1 MKHEKHP
8 WFIRDS
14 NPVPLGQKSGALTTE
29 LPVPL
34 LDKLSEKIIEPQKSQ
49 SILENLDAKKKSFEV
64 GIHVLMFERLRNR

>member
-29 LPVPL
+29 LPGYQVQQHKTRGFLAL
-34 LDKLSEKIIEPQKSQ
+34 LIFICKEISIFFLKI
-49 SILENLDAKKKSFEV
+49 SIFKALGAWMV
-64 GIHVLMFERLRNR
+64 